1 MAHFKSYL
9 LAVLDVLGISITQA
23 LAWIGLSNLGH
34 HTDLASL
41 QGTWDWVCY
50 IADILRVTAMGVI
63 SLAYLIFRFY
73 AEYKKYKKEHAKDND
88 KPTAN

>member
-9 LAVLDVLGISITQA
+9 LAFLDALGISITQA
-23 LAWIGLSNLGH
+23 LAWVGFANLGN

-41 QGTWDWVCY
+41 QGTWDWICY
-50 IADILRVTAMGVI
+50 IADILRVAAMGII

-73 AEYKKYKKEHAKDND
+73 AEYRKYKKEHSNND
-88 KPTAN
+88 KPTIN